1 MKQTTTVY
9 NQPSE
14 KGRPGLL
21 VAVADKTLQELI
33 HVGAIVQEKIR
44 SFEPA
49 LKAVEDAIAASA
61 AERLEDDGEVVFDTL
76 NGMRARVR
84 VEYSWEIPPENA
96 SSLQELLGDRLDDL
110 VEREVIVR
118 PTAELIAMA
127 CDGDR
132 GYEIRRHL
140 SIRRKAPVV
149 TIVDNVS
156 IEQEARQ

>member
-9 NQPSE
+9 SQPSE

-33 HVGAIVQEKIR
+33 HVGAIVQERIR

-49 LKAVEDAIAASA
+49 LKAVEDAIAAA
-61 AERLEDDGEVVFDTL
+61 AVERLEDDGEVVFDTL

-84 VEYSWEIPPENA
+84 VEYSWEIPPENV
-96 SSLQELLGDRLDDL
+96 SSLQELLGDRHDL

-118 PTAELIAMA
+118 PTPELIAMA

-140 SIRRKAPVV
+140 SIRRKAPKV
-149 TIVDNVS
+149 TIVAEDHG
-156 IEQEARQ
+156 ETGAGT